1 MNYLASN
8 HNTLIWFW
16 FITYA
21 ITIIFLIP
29 DRHSKKDLIE
39 TAEAEN
45 QRALNLAS
53 KMVLRTILILPML
66 LLLKNAV

>member
-21 ITIIFLIP
+21 MTIIFLIP
-29 DRHSKKDLIE
+29 DRYSQKAIVE
-39 TAEAEN
+39 TAETEN

-53 KMVLRTILILPML
+53 KMVLRTVLIVPML
-66 LLLKNAV
+66 FLLKTAI